1 MCKIKIPKIFHWCE
15 LYLFSMQKTK
25 KKFNSVTSEKKA
37 QIFTSEKRFISYL
50 FQKYKHLT
58 YLFDLPTF
66 AMMTIINM
74 SKFPPFFQQ
83 QPAWVSPVLAHWP
96 HLRPQDLASLEIG
109 SLIFPQLQ
117 EPTEMRQL
125 CRVWWSQLMRRR
137 PQPGR
142 MVPLSAS
149 VQARPVPIITCLP
162 PIQTKLVTTVLT
174 GRAPQPIVV
183 LYWKNLGIV
192 NICVVWF
199 RLLCWFFFLPR
210 QITYTQSFLF
220 PPLKDTKEELL
231 CYSINLLLLF
241 CWVRKKNIPNTS
253 FLQL

>member
-1 MCKIKIPKIFHWCE
+1 
-15 LYLFSMQKTK
+15 
-25 KKFNSVTSEKKA
+25 
-37 QIFTSEKRFISYL
+37 
-50 FQKYKHLT
+50 
-58 YLFDLPTF
+58 
-66 AMMTIINM
+66 MTIINM
-74 SKFPPFFQQ
+74 SKFLPFFQQ

-96 HLRPQDLASLEIG
+96 HLRPQVLASLEIG

-125 CRVWWSQLMRRR
+125 CRVWWSQLMRRP

-192 NICVVWF
+192 NICVCVVWF
-199 RLLCWFFFLPR
+199 RLLCWFFFSPSNH
-210 QITYTQSFLF
+210 IYTIF
-220 PPLKDTKEELL
+220 PFP
-231 CYSINLLLLF
+231 SIKGHKRRAPLLF
-241 CWVRKKNIPNTS
+241 DKSSAAFFVESEKKISLIHLFYNCSTTYYKFS
-253 FLQL
+253 LCVYVCVFG

>member
-1 MCKIKIPKIFHWCE
+1 MCKIKISKIVHWCE
-15 LYLFSMQKTK
+15 RYLFSMQKTK
-25 KKFNSVTSEKKA
+25 KKFTISETSGKILNFSSKKKA
-37 QIFTSEKRFISYL
+37 IRSL

-58 YLFDLPTF
+58 YLTYQLLPWPSL
-66 AMMTIINM
+66 ICPN
-74 SKFPPFFQQ
+74 FPPFFQQ

-96 HLRPQDLASLEIG
+96 HLRPQVLASLEIG

-125 CRVWWSQLMRRR
+125 CRVWWSQLMRRP

-192 NICVVWF
+192 NICVCVVWF
-199 RLLCWFFFLPR
+199 RLLCWFFFSVKSHIHNL
-210 QITYTQSFLF
+210 SFSLH
-220 PPLKDTKEELL
+220 
-231 CYSINLLLLF
+231 
-241 CWVRKKNIPNTS
+241 
-253 FLQL
+253 